1 MYSIRKR
8 NSCVKAAQ
16 LSRNG
21 FHYTLSG
28 SYAWNCWCQKLQKA
42 RVVKGAV
49 LTNTM
54 EKNSI
59 KIIRKA
65 TEESMLFSSIS
76 NWILKFFVVS
86 RYVNT
91 KKQQLWYNY
100 YWLQRYYNSKLYI
113 HQETKFFL
121 QKGIPVWHWLPVYPL
136 RQLHLKLLMPSTQEP
151 PFWQVWFTQSL
162 LSVKLIRLK
171 LFPYKTW

>member
-8 NSCVKAAQ
+8 NSCVKTAQ

-49 LTNTM
+49 LTNIM

-59 KIIRKA
+59 KLIRKA
-65 TEESMLFSSIS
+65 TKESMLFSSIS

-91 KKQQLWYNY
+91 KN
-100 YWLQRYYNSKLYI
+100 NSYDI
-113 HQETKFFL
+113 IITDY
-121 QKGIPVWHWLPVYPL
+121 KGIIMVNFIFIRKPNFSFKKAY
-136 RQLHLKLLMPSTQEP
+136 
-151 PFWQVWFTQSL
+151 
-162 LSVKLIRLK
+162 LSGIDSQYT
-171 LFPYKTW
+171 P